1 MPEILSLPPKN
12 SCCRLIP
19 GKINKLICF
28 QNLNFKQFTVFIL
41 LFYILSD
48 CTRIQNIVRN
58 KDLIGHPLK
67 LKGNE
72 LKIQNRCNTIISA
85 LIKHIDIRY
94 KDLIND
100 DVLESTLI
108 GSFRNWPCEMKSG
121 MFHLCFITLNFHK
134 HIVNIYSLIIF

>member
-1 MPEILSLPPKN
+1 MPPKN

-28 QNLNFKQFTVFIL
+28 QNSSLCL
-41 LFYILSD
+41 YYYFYILSD

-134 HIVNIYSLIIF
+134 HYIHIVNIYSLIIF